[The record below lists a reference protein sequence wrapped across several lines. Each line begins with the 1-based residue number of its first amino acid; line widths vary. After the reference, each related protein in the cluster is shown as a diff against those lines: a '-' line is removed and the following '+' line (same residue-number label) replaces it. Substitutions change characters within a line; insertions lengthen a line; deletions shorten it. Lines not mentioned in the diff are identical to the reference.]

1 MFVRSLIMERM
12 SRLSMQTWVVS
23 RMEAHDVAATLDGLG
38 GKQGVGSESQWCK
51 DWFSNTMVAL

>member
-1 MFVRSLIMERM
+1 
-12 SRLSMQTWVVS
+12 MQTRVVS

-38 GKQGVGSESQWCK
+38 GKQGVGGSGGSESRWYK